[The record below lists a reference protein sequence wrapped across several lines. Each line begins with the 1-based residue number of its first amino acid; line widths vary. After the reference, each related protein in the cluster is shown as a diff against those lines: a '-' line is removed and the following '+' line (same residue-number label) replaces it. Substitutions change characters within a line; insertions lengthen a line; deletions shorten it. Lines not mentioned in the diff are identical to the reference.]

1 MMASPDTLASSTRA
15 RAVIAS
21 PTFAASEPLSRVR
34 AAVPTALLAAL
45 LAAVLSCTPS
55 ARPLGGVPA
64 ASALPPSVLSPRP
77 QQLRFTWSYKDETF
91 DANGDGVVR
100 AMAPD
105 RARLDFFLRNG
116 MAGGYAILVGDSL
129 TVPGIDLVRRFLPPV
144 PLLWATLGRLAVPP
158 TRDTVA
164 RLSGDTLRADL
175 GELGGGDASGAAG
188 RAWRVSYDGT
198 SLVRVDRVE
207 DRRVVEWITRRRGST
222 GQWELQYVHERA
234 NRSLRISVTDTLT
247 VEGFDDA
254 IWRRP

>member
-1 MMASPDTLASSTRA
+1 MMRAASPLLACA
-15 RAVIAS
+15 LLCLG
-21 PTFAASEPLSRVR
+21 AACVPSVRPLRG
-34 AAVPTALLAAL
+34 VPTSAAL
-45 LAAVLSCTPS
+45 PATALS
-55 ARPLGGVPA
+55 AK
-64 ASALPPSVLSPRP
+64 P

-100 AMAPD
+100 VMAPD

-144 PLLWATLGRLAVPP
+144 PLLWATLGRLTVPG

-164 RLSGDTLRADL
+164 RIDGDTLWADL
-175 GELGGGDASGAAG
+175 GARRGEAAAQPA
-188 RAWRVSYDGT
+188 RDVWRVAFA
-198 SLVRVDRVE
+198 LREVARVDRIE
-207 DRRVVEWITRRRGST
+207 DGKVIEWVTRQRGAT
-222 GQWELQYVHERA
+222 GQWELRYVHERA
-234 NRSLRISVTDTLT
+234 NRSLRITVNDTLT